1 MSLMDGKSSDG
12 IRRPLTALA
21 GAAALVLLVGAGGCD
36 EVVQAVGCAAF
47 SEFDVDVNL
56 TTSGVQPTEA
66 GVVSANPSGRSDLPD
81 VDLEAVGI
89 SSDQITL
96 NVSGT
101 GSVRYVIAVND
112 TVIGYGDAA
121 VADGSLTDPPGRMNF
136 GSATQAQIDAVLA
149 TIPAGQRPNWVRVSA
164 SVAQDVV
171 TRAVNANRFTI
182 AAAYISTGNVTGS
195 GTIESVTFYLD
206 C

>member
-1 MSLMDGKSSDG
+1 MNPTNG
-12 IRRPLTALA
+12 TALNHSRTRWTA
-21 GAAALVLLVGAGGCD
+21 VAVLALVAGVAGCD
-36 EVVQAVGCAAF
+36 EIVQAVGCAAM

-89 SSDQITL
+89 SEDQITL
-96 NVSGT
+96 SVSGT
-101 GSVRYVIAVND
+101 GSVRYIVAVND
-112 TVIGYGDAA
+112 TVIGYGTAT
-121 VADGSLTDPPGRMNF
+121 VTDGTLTDPPGRMTF
-136 GSATQAQIDAVLA
+136 GQATQAQIDDVLN
-149 TIPAGQRPNWVRVSA
+149 TMPAGERPNWVVVSA
-164 SVAQDVV
+164 SVARGVV
-171 TRAVNANRFTI
+171 TRAVNASRFTI
-182 AAAYISTGNVTGS
+182 AAAYISTGNVTGT